1 MIVYCYL
8 YISSFYYFYLIAYFC
23 NVLYNSKLRIGKQQR
38 LWNYSIFLLYVPSPL
53 ICFFRQSIMQDI
65 VVSDDDYITMPMK
78 IKCSKRSHK
87 IKEQAE
93 WF

>member
-1 MIVYCYL
+1 MELFNIFAICH
-8 YISSFYYFYLIAYFC
+8 ISSDLF
-23 NVLYNSKLRIGKQQR
+23 
-38 LWNYSIFLLYVPSPL
+38 
-53 ICFFRQSIMQDI
+53 FFRQSIMQDI